1 MPAVSDD
8 PGLAA
13 ELESAIASL
22 PPVALDVL
30 DERAR
35 LQRRV
40 DRKYLVPQDR
50 FVEILGELEDDE
62 EVLEIDGRRRFGYE
76 SVYFD
81 TRDRRCFVEHVED
94 RCPRFKV
101 RTRLYAD
108 SSRCEAEVKVKRCDG
123 DTAKRQMEYEPELRT
138 ELTPEARE
146 FVVRAVGEAG
156 ADPPDELVRSLTTQ
170 FSRFTIVAADRPER
184 TTVDV
189 DVRLTAAAGSRARL
203 AGELALVETKT
214 CDGSGRVDS
223 LLEAAGIEEVS
234 LSKYRIGIAL
244 LERPEADRDYLAER
258 ACFFDVEREAGA
270 PE

>member
-1 MPAVSDD
+1 MPAVRDD
-8 PGLAA
+8 PGLA

-22 PPVALDVL
+22 RPVALDVL
-30 DERAR
+30 DERAS

-50 FVEILGELEDDE
+50 LVEILAELEDE
-62 EVLEIDGRRRFGYE
+62 QEALEIDGRRRFAYE

-81 TRDRRCFVEHVED
+81 TPDRRCFVEHVED

-123 DTAKRQMEYEPELRT
+123 DTDKRQMEYEPELRT

-146 FVVRAVGEAG
+146 FVARALSEAG
-156 ADPPDELVRSLTTQ
+156 ADPPGELVLSLTTQ

-189 DVRLTAAAGSRARL
+189 DVRLTAAAGARASL
-203 AGELALVETKT
+203 AGQLALVETKT
-214 CDGSGRVDS
+214 EEGSGRVDA
-223 LLEAAGIEEVS
+223 LLGAAGIEEVS
-234 LSKYRIGIAL
+234 LSKYRIGIGL
-244 LERPEADRDYLAER
+244 LERPEADREYLAER
-258 ACFFDVEREAGA
+258 ARSFEVERESRS
-270 PE
+270 PQ